1 MTLTVTPELLSAAY
15 AGPVDDAEFIG
26 CVRTSLPYAY
36 EVIADLV
43 DRSQSD
49 GFADAQLVPPSD
61 DAQGQLLR
69 AMASTAVR
77 NALERHFGVSIA
89 FQNCFRVAVFGPAA
103 LSRYEQ
109 FTSAQEQVL
118 NQAPELVIC

>member
-1 MTLTVTPELLSAAY
+1 MTLTVTPELLSTAHV
-15 AGPVDDAEFIG
+15 GPVDDADFIA

-43 DRSQSD
+43 DQSQSD
-49 GFADAQLVPPSD
+49 GFADARLVPPSD

-89 FQNCFRVAVFGPAA
+89 FQNCFRVAVFGPGA
-103 LSRYEQ
+103 LPRYEQ
-109 FTSAQEQVL
+109 FTSTQAQVL
-118 NQAPELVIC
+118 NQAPDLVIC